1 MKEKLKEL
9 VRYDYKLDIVKTK
22 TKFIEK
28 EFLHTK
34 KFWIGKQSYLYVHF
48 YKLRPNDL
56 YPELKLALVFK
67 IAKKSFRMV
76 FDTFDDILNFI
87 FELNVFLVETY
98 SNYYPPEEVKLEK
111 ENRASF
117 SSEEN
122 K

>member
-9 VRYDYKLDIVKTK
+9 VKYEYKLDIVKTK

-34 KFWIGKQSYLYVHF
+34 KFWITKQSYLYVHF

-56 YPELKLALVFK
+56 YPETKLALVFK
-67 IAKKSFRMV
+67 IGKKSFRIV
-76 FDTFDDILNFI
+76 FDTFNEILTFI
-87 FELNVFLVETY
+87 YELNVFLVETY
-98 SNYYPPEEVKLEK
+98 SNYYPPEENEK
-111 ENRASF
+111 
-117 SSEEN
+117 